1 MVKIFLRKWC
11 LKNIWLTEN
20 NKVLILS
27 SKKRKSTEFDL
38 PQQML
43 GIIIQTVKMKLIV
56 KVTIISVRMPLN
68 LVLNS
73 SIVMPPLSQSLYGV
87 ARFKFSK
94 TWIIL
99 FINSRSCLKSW
110 DINILDKKMV
120 KTVAQIVIEKL

>member
-1 MVKIFLRKWC
+1 MVKIVLRKWC

-94 TWIIL
+94 TIL
-99 FINSRSCLKSW
+99 GLGKLKEEGKIFLMKEGES
-110 DINILDKKMV
+110 NFSS
-120 KTVAQIVIEKL
+120 